1 MLRENYGTVI
11 IKKDTILYHTSD
23 ELLKYSKKKPML
35 FCTFHPSD
43 YAGDNEFINFIKI
56 KKDIIL
62 LFMIDHIAKIKIYS
76 SLEDFIEHPNKNLA
90 KKHDFILKE
99 MSKKLKKEN
108 LDGWFS
114 SIENKS
120 NVEVALIND
129 KNIYEIYDSKEF
141 KKNWNNGY
149 YSGDNNEIIVQKRWG
164 KYKISIIENP
174 VILNINKK
182 YKNMIEKYKQHEI
195 NSKFHSEYTF
205 QIILDHAFI
214 NYI

>member
-1 MLRENYGTVI
+1 MLKKDYGVLI

-23 ELLKYSKKKPML
+23 ELLKYNKEKPML

-43 YAGDNEFINFIKI
+43 YAGDNHYIHFIKI
-56 KKDIIL
+56 KKDISL

-76 SLEDFIEHPNKNLA
+76 ALEDFIEHPNKNLA
-90 KKHDFILKE
+90 KKHDFILQQMIKI
-99 MSKKLKKEN
+99 LKKEN
-108 LDGWFS
+108 FNGWFS

-120 NVEVALIND
+120 SIEVALIND
-129 KNIYEIYDSKEF
+129 KNIYEIIDSKEF

-174 VILNINKK
+174 VILIINKK

-195 NSKFHSEYTF
+195 NSKFQSEYTF
-205 QIILDHAFI
+205 QILLDHAII